1 MSEPLSSAA
10 STTTVPRARPLINR
24 LRRGK
29 WKASGGAPH
38 GNSLTSAPW
47 RTISSASRVCQE
59 G

>member
-10 STTTVPRARPLINR
+10 STTTVPSVNPLISR

-29 WKASGGAPH
+29 WNWSGGAPH
-38 GNSLTSAPW
+38 GNSETSAPCCA
-47 RTISSASRVCQE
+47 IASASAACQR